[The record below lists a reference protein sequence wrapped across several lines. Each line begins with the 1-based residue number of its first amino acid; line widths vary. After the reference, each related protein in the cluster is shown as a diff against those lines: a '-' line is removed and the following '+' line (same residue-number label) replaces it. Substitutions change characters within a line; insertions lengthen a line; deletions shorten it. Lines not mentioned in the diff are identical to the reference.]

1 MLGLTRFTLCALVI
15 VNHVW
20 EPAANM
26 FGFHAVAAFYMTSG
40 YLMTRIIHDVYGT
53 SAEGVGRFLVNRA
66 LRILPAYYVF
76 LGLSLLL
83 ILLMPEGFGFGRLV
97 AWPHSDH
104 DWFANLTLI
113 DLAWAEHVVI
123 PPAWS
128 LGIEVLFYV
137 LMPLMLARSKT
148 AVHVWFAVS
157 LAITAA
163 LLINGLDFGYRYY
176 PAYAASLFF
185 SLGALCYVERDR
197 LAAIRLRST
206 GFAIVLALFSIT
218 PLLSEA
224 LGVSHLT
231 WGFYASAAV
240 FTIVLVSAD
249 RSDGLPHGLDR
260 WLGDLCYPMYLA
272 HFLVAA
278 FIAAVANGGLAFGS
292 TEFLVVTF
300 AVTLFVAGTF
310 VLVLDRPLQR
320 LRAKW
325 RPASA
330 LPARPLG
337 A

>member
-1 MLGLTRFTLCALVI
+1 MLGLTRFILCALVI

-20 EPAANM
+20 QPAANM

-40 YLMTRIIHDVYGT
+40 YLMTRIIQEVYGT
-53 SAEGVGRFLVNRA
+53 NAEGIGRFLVNRA

-76 LGLSLLL
+76 LALTLLL
-83 ILLMPEGFGFGRLV
+83 ILLMPAGFGFGRLV
-97 AWPHSDH
+97 AWPHTDH

-113 DLAWAEHVVI
+113 DLVWAETIVI

-128 LGIEVLFYV
+128 LGIELLFYV
-137 LMPLMLARSKT
+137 LMPLMLART
-148 AVHVWFAVS
+148 AAAVHVWFAVS

-185 SLGALCYVERDR
+185 SLGALCYVQRHR
-197 LAAIRLRST
+197 FAAIRLGVV
-206 GFAIVLALFSIT
+206 GFAIMLVVFSVT
-218 PLLSEA
+218 PLVSEA

-231 WGFYASAAV
+231 WGFYAAAIL
-240 FTIVLVSAD
+240 FTVVLISAD
-249 RSDGLPHGLDR
+249 RSDGLPAGLDK

-278 FIAAVANGGLAFGS
+278 FIAAVSNGSLAFGS
-292 TEFLVVTF
+292 TEFLIVTF

-310 VLVLDRPLQR
+310 VVVLDQPLQR
-320 LRAKW
+320 LRARW